1 MSRWVTQVAA
11 IVLFAFLLFVGW
23 DFSQRITLM
32 VRRDQ
37 VEQGL
42 DRQITK
48 AQATHTALES
58 QKQLVNTDQFVED
71 KVRRDEHYVRDG
83 ESVVMT
89 QVTPAAP
96 ASGSPSDTAP
106 GAPSP
111 ASSAPQSNWW
121 QDLLDF
127 LFGP

>member
-1 MSRWVTQVAA
+1 MSRLVTQVAA
-11 IVLFAFLLFVGW
+11 IVVFAFLLFVGW

-37 VEQGL
+37 MEQSL
-42 DRQITK
+42 DRRLAQ
-48 AQATHTALES
+48 AQATHSALDA
-58 QKQLVNTDQFVED
+58 KKLFVNTDQFVED
-71 KVRRDEHYVRDG
+71 KVRREEHYVRDG

-96 ASGSPSDTAP
+96 ASGTAA
-106 GAPSP
+106 GASTPVSAP
-111 ASSAPQSNWW
+111 SAPQNNWW

>member
-1 MSRWVTQVAA
+1 MSRLVTQVAA
-11 IVLFAFLLFVGW
+11 VVVFAFLLFVGW
-23 DFSQRITLM
+23 DFSQRLTLM

-37 VEQGL
+37 MEQSL
-42 DRQITK
+42 DQRIAQ
-48 AQATHTALES
+48 AQATHSALEA
-58 QKQLVNTDQFVED
+58 QKQFVNTDQFVED

-96 ASGSPSDTAP
+96 ASGTAP
-106 GAPSP
+106 GAPAPDSAP
-111 ASSAPQSNWW
+111 SAPQSNWW

>member
-1 MSRWVTQVAA
+1 MSRLVTQIATV
-11 IVLFAFLLFVGW
+11 VVFAFLLFAVW
-23 DFSQRITLM
+23 DFSQRLTLM

-37 VEQGL
+37 MEQSL
-42 DRQITK
+42 DAQVAE
-48 AQATHTALES
+48 AQATHTALEA
-58 QKQLVNTDQFVED
+58 QKQFVTTDQFVEG

-89 QVTPAAP
+89 SVTPAAP
-96 ASGSPSDTAP
+96 AAAAAP
-106 GAPSP
+106 APVSAPSG
-111 ASSAPQSNWW
+111 PQRDWSTWW